1 MRDRFAVRT
10 VAAFLAAGCGL
21 AMAPAALAQ
30 VDRVVDSTWTVPRLP
45 DGSPD
50 LEGLWGNKTITP
62 MERPDDVGGRAFLTE
77 EEIAER
83 NRQRALRREQ
93 QDAAPARRYEAGG
106 SVGGYG
112 SYWLDAGDTVLPT
125 GQTSLIVDP
134 SDGRAPIRQWALD
147 TKAYNL
153 AHNGDH
159 YRHMSVW
166 DRCLSRG
173 VPGSML
179 PAGYN
184 NAYRIVPTPGYI
196 TIQHEMIHDV
206 RIIPVVD
213 DAGDRPFIH
222 DNIRLWMGDA
232 RAWWEDDTL
241 VVETRNF
248 HNRGWIAS
256 SAAGARLKG
265 IPTSEALH
273 VVERYQRVAE
283 DTILWTVTIT
293 DPNVYTRAWTIQMP
307 LTAEPDYNIF
317 EYACHEGNYAVPNA
331 LSGQRV
337 IDARG
342 GASTNEP

>member
-1 MRDRFAVRT
+1 MQITAMQRYFL
-10 VAAFLAAGCGL
+10 VALIAIGCAL
-21 AMAPAALAQ
+21 TIAPAAMAQ
-30 VDRVVDSTWTVPRLP
+30 VDRVADPDWSVPRLP

-62 MERPDDVGGRAFLTE
+62 MERPDGLDAFLSD
-77 EEIAER
+77 EEIAEL
-83 NRQRALRREQ
+83 NGQRAMAKEQ
-93 QDAAPARRYEAGG
+93 QDAAPAQRYEAGG
-106 SVGGYG
+106 NVGGYG
-112 SYWLDAGDTVLPT
+112 SYWLDAGDTVLRT
-125 GQTSLIVDP
+125 GQTSLVVDP
-134 SDGRAPIRQWALD
+134 PTGRAPIQQWALD

-159 YRHMSVW
+159 YQHMSVW

-184 NAYRIVPTPGYI
+184 NAYRIVQTPGYV

-213 DAGDRPFIH
+213 NAADQPFIH
-222 DNIRLWMGDA
+222 DNIRQWMGDA

-241 VVETRNF
+241 VVETKNF

-256 SAAGARLKG
+256 SSAGARLKG

-293 DPNVYTRAWTIQMP
+293 DPNVYTQPWTIQMP
-307 LTAEPDYNIF
+307 LTAEPGYQIF

-331 LSGQRV
+331 LSGERV
-337 IDARG
+337 LDARAN
-342 GASTNEP
+342 ASTDGQ